1 MDFIDLA
8 TEWLPAFLSGAWLTV
23 QLVVISAAVGLAL
36 AIPLALALVARTPLL
51 RVPAYGYSLFFRGTP
66 LLVQI
71 FLIYFGVGQ
80 FAWIRA
86 SVLWAVLRE
95 PYACALITFSLN
107 AAAYAGELLRGGIRA
122 VPRGEIEAA
131 RAIGMNRGL
140 AYRLVILPRAFRI
153 ILPAYS
159 NELVM
164 LLKASS
170 LASTIT
176 LLDLMGVARLA
187 VAKTYAAVEFFVLA
201 GLVYYGMTVAISHGL
216 AQIEKRA
223 NRYAALA
230 R

>member
-1 MDFIDLA
+1 MEFIEVA
-8 TEWLPAFLSGAWLTV
+8 GEWLPAFLSGAWLTV
-23 QLVVISAAVGLAL
+23 QLVAISALLGLILAV
-36 AIPLALALVARTPLL
+36 PLALALAARTLAL
-51 RVPAYGYSLFFRGTP
+51 RALAYGYSLFFRGTP

-71 FLIYFGVGQ
+71 FLIYYGVGQ

-86 SVLWAVLRE
+86 SVLWTVLRD
-95 PYACALITFSLN
+95 PYVCALIAFTLN
-107 AAAYAGELLRGGIRA
+107 TAAYSGELLRGGICA

-131 RAIGMNRGL
+131 RAIGMRRAL

-153 ILPAYS
+153 VLPAYS

-176 LLDLMGVARLA
+176 LLDLMGVTRLA
-187 VAKTYAAVEFFVLA
+187 VAKTYASVEFFVLA
-201 GLVYYGMTVAISHGL
+201 GLVYYAMAAAISYGL

-223 NRYAALA
+223 NRYAAVA

>member
-1 MDFIDLA
+1 MDVFGLLI
-8 TEWLPAFLSGAWLTV
+8 EWWPSFLSGAWLTI
-23 QLVVISAAVGLAL
+23 QLVLLSAALGLAL
-36 AIPLALALVARTPLL
+36 AVPLALALVARTPAL
-51 RVPAYGYSLFFRGTP
+51 RWPAYGYSLFFRGTP

-71 FLIYFGVGQ
+71 FLIYYGVGQ
-80 FAWIRA
+80 FAWIRD
-86 SVLWAVLRE
+86 SVLWSVLRE
-95 PYACALITFSLN
+95 PYACALIAFSLN
-107 AAAYAGELLRGGIRA
+107 AAAYTGELLRGGIRA

-131 RAIGMNRGL
+131 RAIGMHRGL
-140 AYRLVILPRAFRI
+140 AYRIVILPRAFRV

-187 VAKTYAAVEFFVLA
+187 VAKTYAAVEFFILA
-201 GLVYYGMTVAISHGL
+201 GLIYYALVVVISHAL
-216 AQIEKRA
+216 ARIEKRT
-223 NRYAALA
+223 NRYAVLA